1 MKTGDV
7 TSNRFQY
14 EETAPASSIERTAAL
29 THIGNVRTKNEDRYL
44 IRKIDDDSWLL
55 AVADGLGGETDGDV
69 AAEMAISA
77 LKEIRLAGVNG
88 PEQLV
93 IAVSAANKAVMRR
106 VLDNLDLV
114 GMGTTVTA
122 VMVNKRKAHWVHV
135 GDSRLYLVRGSELIQ
150 VTRDQTLVQFLL
162 DEGEI
167 TPAEA
172 QSHHSKHVLDQCVGC
187 RYCAP
192 ESGELGLQK
201 GDILVLMT
209 DGLHDHVDPAIL
221 KSRIVS
227 RDTLGTK
234 AERLIENA
242 LSAGGKD
249 NITIVLAEID
259 GSIS

>member
-7 TSNRFQY
+7 KSNRFQY
-14 EETAPASSIERTAAL
+14 EEKAPASFIEHTAAF
-29 THIGNVRTKNEDRYL
+29 THIGCVRTKNEDRYL
-44 IRKIDDDSWLL
+44 IQELDDDSRLL
-55 AVADGLGGETDGDV
+55 AVADGLGGETEGEV
-69 AAEMAISA
+69 AAEIVISA
-77 LKEIRLAGVNG
+77 LKEIRTGGVNG
-88 PEQLV
+88 QEQLV
-93 IAVSAANKAVMRR
+93 IAVSAANKTVMRR
-106 VLDNLDLV
+106 VLDNPDLV

-122 VMVNKRKAHWVHV
+122 VLVNKRKAHWVHV
-135 GDSRLYLVRGSELIQ
+135 GDSRLYVVRGSELIQ
-150 VTRDQTLVQFLL
+150 VTRDHTLVQFLL

-192 ESGELGLQK
+192 ESGELTLRK
-201 GDILVLMT
+201 GDVLVLMT

-221 KSRIVS
+221 KSHLIS
-227 RDTLGTK
+227 RGTLKTK

-249 NITIVLAEID
+249 NITIVLAEVD
-259 GSIS
+259 GD

>member
-14 EETAPASSIERTAAL
+14 GETAPASSIKRAAAF
-29 THIGNVRTKNEDRYL
+29 THIGNVRKKNEDRYL
-44 IRKIDDDSWLL
+44 IQENDDGSWLL
-55 AVADGLGGETDGDV
+55 AVADGLGGEIDGDV

-77 LKEIRLAGVNG
+77 LKKIREGGVNG
-88 PEQLV
+88 QETLV
-93 IAVSAANKAVMRR
+93 TAVSAANKAVMRR
-106 VLDNLDLV
+106 VLDNSDLV

-122 VMVNKRKAHWVHV
+122 VLANTGKAHWVHV

-150 VTRDQTLVQFLL
+150 VTRDHTLVQFLL

-192 ESGELGLQK
+192 ESGELTLRK
-201 GDILVLMT
+201 GDVLVLMT
-209 DGLHDHVDPAIL
+209 DGLHDHVDPAVL
-221 KSRIVS
+221 KSHLVS
-227 RDTLGTK
+227 QDTLGAK
-234 AERLIENA
+234 AERLIDGA

-249 NITIVLAEID
+249 NITIVLAEVD
-259 GSIS
+259 GD